1 MQRNM
6 LTQGLGI
13 QMNAQPNLT
22 AADQMAALTRQ
33 QWADYV
39 SLFMPYENDLIEY
52 ATSPETVTKAVES
65 ARTNVDQAFEAQR
78 GIAGRRLRANQQA
91 LTPEEQA
98 AADKQANLSQSLA
111 QVGAENMA
119 RQATIGR
126 QRGILGVG

>member
-52 ATSPETVTKAVES
+52 ATWWATTNGVTLQE
-65 ARTNVDQAFEAQR
+65 FEA
-78 GIAGRRLRANQQA
+78 
-91 LTPEEQA
+91 A
-98 AADKQANLSQSLA
+98 A
-111 QVGAENMA
+111 
-119 RQATIGR
+119 
-126 QRGILGVG
+126 